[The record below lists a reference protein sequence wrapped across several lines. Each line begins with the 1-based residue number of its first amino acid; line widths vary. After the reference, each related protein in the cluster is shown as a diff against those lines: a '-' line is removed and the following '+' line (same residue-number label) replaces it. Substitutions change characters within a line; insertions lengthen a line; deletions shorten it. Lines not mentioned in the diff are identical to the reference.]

1 MPTCPRRCAPPPCR
15 AVDLALGSPVNSFVI
30 TARECT
36 RALARQRMAHRP
48 GLLSRIVVARDML
61 AVELRMS
68 ALRLLTWL
76 AEVEAWLRGSGGGI
90 EEQQAAAVAAAAL
103 PAA

>member
-1 MPTCPRRCAPPPCR
+1 M
-15 AVDLALGSPVNSFVI
+15 DLALGSPVNSFVI

-48 GLLSRIVVARDML
+48 GLLSRIVVAKDML

-76 AEVEAWLRGSGGGI
+76 AEVEAWLRGGSGS
-90 EEQQAAAVAAAAL
+90 EEQQAPAASAAL
-103 PAA
+103 A

>member
-1 MPTCPRRCAPPPCR
+1 M
-15 AVDLALGSPVNSFVI
+15 DLALGSPVNSFVI

-76 AEVEAWLRGSGGGI
+76 AEVEAWLRGSGGGRCRGFPKGVPPTRSI
-90 EEQQAAAVAAAAL
+90 CSSGGG
-103 PAA
+103 